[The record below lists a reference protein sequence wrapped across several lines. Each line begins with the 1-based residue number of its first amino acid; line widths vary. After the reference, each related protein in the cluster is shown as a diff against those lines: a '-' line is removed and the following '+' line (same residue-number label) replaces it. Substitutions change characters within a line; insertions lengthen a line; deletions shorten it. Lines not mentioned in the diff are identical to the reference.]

1 MARIGYVFAK
11 SAFDALKAKMDPRRA
26 NGGVFLGLEGI
37 VIKSHGGTDEVG
49 FAGASDMG
57 YKMVRQD
64 LLSRIRESL
73 SAWQDSRTALA
84 ALAITAHPAP
94 ETD

>member
-1 MARIGYVFAK
+1 
-11 SAFDALKAKMDPRRA
+11 MDPRRA

-37 VIKSHGGTDEVG
+37 VIKSHGGTDDIG
-49 FAGASDMG
+49 FAGAIDIG

-73 SAWQDSRTALA
+73 AIWQDSRTVLA
-84 ALAITAHPAP
+84 AASLAASPGP